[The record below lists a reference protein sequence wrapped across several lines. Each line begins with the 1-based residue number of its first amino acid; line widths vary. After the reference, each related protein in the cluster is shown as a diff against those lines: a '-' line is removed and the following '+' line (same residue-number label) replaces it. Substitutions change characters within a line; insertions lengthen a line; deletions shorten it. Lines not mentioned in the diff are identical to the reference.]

1 MLPGKRRDGM
11 RMMLMVVWVGVCG
24 VCLGQVAP
32 GQGSVALRHLPAS
45 VQWIEPFVGNAGTLE
60 NAAGFTSTQ
69 VVAGVYVH
77 GWKIEAADGYGKAVT
92 VLPGF
97 AGATG
102 AIAEVDC
109 MWSAGSSGQVVTTEF
124 TWGPANTTPTGSLWA
139 VVNVVVTNTANGD
152 AFVTLTNRVG
162 FGFVCRGGLYYAQNV
177 KLNLQQGPVT
187 NDVWYRGSR
196 VKPIY

>member
-1 MLPGKRRDGM
+1 
-11 RMMLMVVWVGVCG
+11 
-24 VCLGQVAP
+24 
-32 GQGSVALRHLPAS
+32 
-45 VQWIEPFVGNAGTLE
+45 
-60 NAAGFTSTQ
+60 
-69 VVAGVYVH
+69 
-77 GWKIEAADGYGKAVT
+77 
-92 VLPGF
+92 
-97 AGATG
+97 
-102 AIAEVDC
+102 